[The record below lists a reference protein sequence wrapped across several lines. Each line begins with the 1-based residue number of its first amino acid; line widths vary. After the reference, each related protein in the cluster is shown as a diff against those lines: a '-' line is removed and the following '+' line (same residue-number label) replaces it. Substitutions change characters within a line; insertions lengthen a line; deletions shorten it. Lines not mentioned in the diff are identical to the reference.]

1 MSCFHSRLSY
11 RIEAFMASISLSG
24 RSANLPPLIL
34 SDISVPAVKGFRALA
49 AKATG
54 LAFRC
59 ALYTLTMAGA
69 ISAAAGTIDPDALRQ
84 LREGDMNR
92 LIVHDQPRAVP
103 EIEVV
108 GASGETT
115 TIGDFGGSVVVL
127 NFWATWCAPCI
138 KEMPSLDRLQ
148 QTFDPEDVRVLAV
161 ATGRHSVPK
170 VERFL
175 EQNDIRTLQILY
187 DRKTKM
193 SGALSVIS
201 IPVTVLIDRNGFE
214 VARFIGDTEWDS
226 AESIRVIEVLA
237 QGN

>member
-1 MSCFHSRLSY
+1 
-11 RIEAFMASISLSG
+11 MASIRLSG

-34 SDISVPAVKGFRALA
+34 SDISVPAPEGFRALA

-59 ALYTLTMAGA
+59 ALYTLTVAGA
-69 ISAAAGTIDPDALRQ
+69 ISAAAGTVDPDVLRQ
-84 LREGDMNR
+84 LREGDMIR
-92 LIVHDQPRAVP
+92 LIVHDQPQPVP
-103 EIEVV
+103 DIEVV
-108 GASGETT
+108 GESGGT
-115 TIGDFGGSVVVL
+115 TIGDFGGSVIVL

-148 QTFDPEDVRVLAV
+148 QSFDPEDVRVLAV
-161 ATGRHSVPK
+161 ATGRNSVPK

-175 EQNDIRTLQILY
+175 EENDIRTLQILY
-187 DRKTKM
+187 DRRTKL
-193 SGALSVIS
+193 SGAMSVIS

-226 AESIRVIEVLA
+226 EEAIRVIEVLA
-237 QGN
+237 QRN

>member
-1 MSCFHSRLSY
+1 
-11 RIEAFMASISLSG
+11 MASISLSG

-34 SDISVPAVKGFRALA
+34 SDISFPALEGFRALA
-49 AKATG
+49 AEATG

-59 ALYTLTMAGA
+59 ALYTLTLAGA
-69 ISAAAGTIDPDALRQ
+69 ISAAAGTMDPVVLRQ

-103 EIEVV
+103 DIEIV
-108 GASGETT
+108 GASGGT
-115 TIGDFGGSVVVL
+115 TIGDFGGSVIVL

-148 QTFDPEDVRVLAV
+148 QSFDPKDVQVLAV
-161 ATGRHSVPK
+161 ATGRNSVPK

-175 EQNDIRTLQILY
+175 EENDIGTLQILY
-187 DRKTKM
+187 DRKTKL

-201 IPVTVLIDRNGFE
+201 IPVTVLIDRDGFE

-226 AESIRVIEVLA
+226 PEAIRVIEVLA
-237 QGN
+237 QQD